1 MCQEIVGSFS
11 FTPGFNRVVD
21 ASLLYFSN
29 RFSGFS
35 VTPKTV
41 KNGWLLSVSFDH
53 PVETGCEW
61 EAITIRPSFFLAHR
75 NLHMSYQ
82 DKVVIITGGSHGI
95 GEGCVRAFVAAG
107 AKVVFCARNDR
118 DGERLAAEVNAS
130 GPGEAQFIRCDV
142 SKVEEIQSLIDET
155 VERFGR
161 IDCLI
166 NNAGWHPPNKPI
178 DEFSIDDFRG
188 LLDLN
193 LVSIFAACKL
203 ALPHLRRTQGNII
216 NLSSL
221 VGTIGQLHATTYVA
235 TKGAIT
241 AFTKALAIDEAEHR
255 VRVNSVS
262 PGNIYTPLWQ
272 EAIDAAPDPDECRAE
287 GEGAQ
292 LLGRMGKIE
301 EVGKLCL
308 FIASEATFTT
318 GVDHVISGGA
328 ELGYGRKSRRD

>member
-1 MCQEIVGSFS
+1 M
-11 FTPGFNRVVD
+11 P
-21 ASLLYFSN
+21 
-29 RFSGFS
+29 
-35 VTPKTV
+35 
-41 KNGWLLSVSFDH
+41 
-53 PVETGCEW
+53 
-61 EAITIRPSFFLAHR
+61 
-75 NLHMSYQ
+75 YQ
-82 DKVVIITGGSHGI
+82 DKVVVITGGSKGI
-95 GEGCVRAFVAAG
+95 GEGCVRAFAGAG
-107 AKVVFCARNDR
+107 AKLLFCARHEEE
-118 DGERLAAEVNAS
+118 GLALAAEVNRT

-142 SKVEEIQSLIDET
+142 ARVEEIQHLIDDAIA
-155 VERFGR
+155 RFGR
-161 IDCLI
+161 LDCLI
-166 NNAGWHPPNKPI
+166 NNAGWHPPHKPI
-178 DEFSIDDFRG
+178 DEFSIEEFRD

-193 LVSIFAACKL
+193 LVSIFAACKF

-216 NLSSL
+216 NISSL

-241 AFTKALAIDEAEHR
+241 AFTKALAIDEAEQG

-272 EAIDAAPDPDECRAE
+272 QAIDAAPDPDECRAE
-287 GEGAQ
+287 GAAAQ
-292 LLGRMGKIE
+292 LLGRMGTIE